1 MYSGNTEEK
10 ESSFAQMWKKD
21 YRGLIEQW
29 EKNTPFSMGSEGKNR
44 KEKMKKEA
52 GKCEKSKTP
61 GLKQVYLLPNHRKK

>member
-1 MYSGNTEEK
+1 
-10 ESSFAQMWKKD
+10 
-21 YRGLIEQW
+21 
-29 EKNTPFSMGSEGKNR
+29 MGSEGKNR